1 MFFIARQ
8 SNIIKR
14 AFCHHR
20 DLIQTPASTI
30 SHHLSRDE
38 INENVNKLVSK
49 IDIIDKKVNNI
60 DKYIF
65 LNFALIHGIYFPTII
80 YLL

>member
-20 DLIQTPASTI
+20 DLIKTPTSTFI
-30 SHHLSRDE
+30 NNHLAE
-38 INENVNKLVSK
+38 ETNKNVNELVSK
-49 IDIIDKKVNNI
+49 FDIIDKKVNNI